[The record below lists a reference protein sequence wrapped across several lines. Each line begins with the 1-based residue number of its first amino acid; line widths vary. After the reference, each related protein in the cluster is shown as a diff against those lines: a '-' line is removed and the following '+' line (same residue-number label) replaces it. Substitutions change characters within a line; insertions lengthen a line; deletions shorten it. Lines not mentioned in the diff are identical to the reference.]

1 MSKFIFDE
9 KEMIFYQKDKPNGW
23 CIVLGTTGYCSGE
36 ENMGKFTEFQVSD
49 GTPSNR
55 SCSSDHYFLDD
66 AMQECIEFNNQ
77 NKEQHYQTYP
87 IEEVSDE

>member
-23 CIVLGTTGYCSGE
+23 CIVLGITGDCSGE

-49 GTPSNR
+49 GTPGNR
-55 SCSSDHYFLDD
+55 GCSSDHYFLDE
-66 AMQECIEFNNQ
+66 AMRECLEFND
-77 NKEQHYQTYP
+77 KYP
-87 IEEVSDE
+87 QKWYE